1 MRRSEFVGGAAGV
14 VAGVASGTE
23 GGFAA
28 TVSWNQLLADG
39 RREGSVNVAGP
50 ADPGIRKALADGF
63 QADTGITV
71 SYEGLEPNILDA
83 RVDREGTAGKAT
95 IDAMVGGSSELLGLV
110 PKGLL
115 APIKPILCLPEVIDR
130 RKWTDNQIMFT
141 DEQGMYLFRT
151 VASVYGG
158 ILINTSNVPKT
169 AIKTSADMLRPEY
182 KGKIISSP
190 YSAGSGSGFATNVLY
205 RRQLDYFNQLYKGQ
219 AVTFIPTSRG
229 VVEAV
234 ARGTHLLGFGTFPY
248 EIEEFRK
255 EGFPLEIVSTRD
267 LPGYL
272 SASNGTVKLVK
283 NSPHPNAG
291 AVFANWFGT
300 RKAQN
305 RLMGATLDASRRK
318 DVDFSQVPSYMIPKP
333 GIDYLD
339 QHNFRFYTTLRP
351 QVINAVTN
359 ILGR

>member
-1 MRRSEFVGGAAGV
+1 MKRSDFVGGTTGLLAGI
-14 VAGVASGTE
+14 ASGSQI
-23 GGFAA
+23 GFPA
-28 TVSWNQLLADG
+28 TVSWNQLVTAG
-39 RREGSVNVAGP
+39 RREGGLNVAGP

-63 QADTGITV
+63 QGDTGIAV

-83 RVDREGTAGKAT
+83 RVDREGAAGKAT
-95 IDAMVGGSSELLGLV
+95 IDVMVGGSSELLQLV

-115 APIKPILCLPEVIDR
+115 APIKPLLCIPEVTDR
-130 RKWTDNQIMFT
+130 RKWKDDQIAFT
-141 DEQGMYLFRT
+141 DEQQMYLFRT
-151 VASVYGG
+151 VSSVYGG
-158 ILINTSNVPKT
+158 ILINTNNVPRT
-169 AIKTSADMLRPEY
+169 AIKTSADVLKPAF

-190 YSAGSGSGFATNVLY
+190 YNAGSGAGFATNVLY
-205 RRQLDYFNQLYKGQ
+205 RLQLDFFNQLYKGQ

-248 EIEEFRK
+248 EIEEFKK
-255 EGFPLEIVSTRD
+255 EGFPLEVVSPRD

-283 NSPHPNAG
+283 NSPHPSAG
-291 AVFANWFGT
+291 AAFVNWFGT

-305 RLMGATLDASRRK
+305 RMMGATLDVSRRK
-318 DVDFSQVPSYMIPKP
+318 DVDLSSVPSYMIPKP
-333 GIDYLD
+333 GVDYLD
-339 QHNFRFYTTLRP
+339 QHTFRFYTSLRP
-351 QVINAVTN
+351 EVITAVGN